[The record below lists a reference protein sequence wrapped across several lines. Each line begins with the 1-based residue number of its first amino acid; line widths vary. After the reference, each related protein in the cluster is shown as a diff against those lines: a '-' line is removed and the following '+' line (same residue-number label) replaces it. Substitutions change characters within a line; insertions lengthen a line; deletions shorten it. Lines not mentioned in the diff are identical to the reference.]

1 MNTITNPFEMLFRK
15 LEGMEMTMAQM
26 QKKLDKI
33 EGGGISTSEPATKN
47 DAARYLGV
55 SLSTINALLK
65 SKQLTP
71 VRIGTS
77 VRFTYE
83 DLDAFIEKKK
93 QA

>member
-1 MNTITNPFEMLFRK
+1 MENPFK
-15 LEGMEMTMAQM
+15 LISDQLLRIEERLDRIES
-26 QKKLDKI
+26 KLDKI
-33 EGGGISTSEPATKN
+33 EGNGISTSEPATKA
-47 DAARYLGV
+47 DAAKYLGV

-93 QA
+93 N

>member
-1 MNTITNPFEMLFRK
+1 MENPFK
-15 LEGMEMTMAQM
+15 LISDQLLRIEERLE
-26 QKKLDKI
+26 KIESKLDKI
-33 EGGGISTSEPATKN
+33 EGGGINTSEPATKN

-93 QA
+93 S